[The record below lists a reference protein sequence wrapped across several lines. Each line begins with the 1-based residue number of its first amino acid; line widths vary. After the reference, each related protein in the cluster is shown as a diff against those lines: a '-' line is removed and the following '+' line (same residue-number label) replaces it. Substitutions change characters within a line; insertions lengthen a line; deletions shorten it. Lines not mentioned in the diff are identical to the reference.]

1 MTTRTSPRP
10 ARGRSSAEARTR
22 PRAGATTA
30 KSRRGRAILVTVIA
44 VAVVGVLF
52 AIYAAANDRTTTA
65 DGTTPE
71 TSYAVG
77 SPGAGEQ
84 APGFTLPLAGG
95 GEVDLADYRGQRV
108 LLYFQEGLMCQPCW
122 TQITDLERASE
133 DVAAAGVDAVLSV
146 TSDPVHLLTQKVAD
160 EGISTP
166 VASDVDLAVSRQY
179 ATNQYGMMGGT
190 HNGHSFLLVGPDGT
204 IEWRADYGGPPDYTM
219 YLPVDR
225 LLADL
230 QAGTSGDA
238 ASGS

>member
-1 MTTRTSPRP
+1 MTTRSSPHP
-10 ARGRSSAEARTR
+10 ARGRSSSEARTQLK
-22 PRAGATTA
+22 AGSNAP
-30 KSRRGRAILVTVIA
+30 KSRKGRAMLVTVIA
-44 VAVVGVLF
+44 IAVVGVLF
-52 AIYAAANDRTTTA
+52 AIYSTATRRSSA

-77 SPGAGEQ
+77 SPGVGEQ

-122 TQITDLERASE
+122 DQITDLESASE
-133 DVAAAGVDAVLSV
+133 DVEAAGVDAVLSI

-160 EGISTP
+160 EGITTP
-166 VASDVDLAVSRQY
+166 VATDVGLAVSRQY
-179 ATNQYGMMGGT
+179 STNQYGMMGGT
-190 HNGHSFLLVGPDGT
+190 HNGHSFLLVGPEGM

-230 QAGTSGDA
+230 RAGTSA
-238 ASGS
+238 ASESGS

>member
-1 MTTRTSPRP
+1 MSTRTSPRP
-10 ARGRSSAEARTR
+10 TRGRSSAG
-22 PRAGATTA
+22 PRRQPKAQSTPS
-30 KSRRGRAILVTVIA
+30 KSRKGRATLVTVIA
-44 VAVVGVLF
+44 IAVVGVLF
-52 AIYAAANDRTTTA
+52 AIYAAANDRTTSA

-77 SPGAGEQ
+77 SPGVGEQ

-122 TQITDLERASE
+122 DQITDLESASE
-133 DVAAAGVDAVLSV
+133 DIEAAGVDAVLSI
-146 TSDPVHLLTQKVAD
+146 TSDPVHLLGQKVAD
-160 EGISTP
+160 EGITTP
-166 VASDVDLAVSRQY
+166 VATDVDLAVSRQY

-190 HNGHSFLLVGPDGT
+190 HNGHSFLLIGPDGT

-230 QAGTSGDA
+230 RAGTSAGSE
-238 ASGS
+238 SGS